1 MVTENEGHRF
11 LLKMDSVGPKL
22 HQISPKKLH
31 RVYNIYAI
39 VLQFYIHCCEVLCSC
54 SGQDSYERDKDTAR
68 DMSKFKCRSAR
79 SARSNCFA
87 CSAVSDRRDAYCR
100 SRTLKIFV
108 TFCDKD
114 GQHIPSSIAWAQH
127 LKATNVAL
135 EHNSI
140 CIINST
146 EFFRRD

>member
-1 MVTENEGHRF
+1 M
-11 LLKMDSVGPKL
+11 LLYSN
-22 HQISPKKLH
+22 STF
-31 RVYNIYAI
+31 I
-39 VLQFYIHCCEVLCSC
+39 VVRCCAHAVDK
-54 SGQDSYERDKDTAR
+54 DSYERDKDTTR
-68 DMSKFKCRSAR
+68 DTSKFKCRSAR

-87 CSAVSDRRDAYCR
+87 CSAVSDKRDAYCR

-114 GQHIPSSIAWAQH
+114 SQHIPSSIAWAQH
-127 LKATNVAL
+127 LKSMNVAL

-146 EFFRRD
+146 ECFRRDLAHFQTYSVHFQQKSVTLVLGNDRAMYSWDSTP